1 MRDMTFSISGMS
13 CGHCLEAVSRALSG
27 VEGIELKSVRI
38 GQAEVS
44 AADAAAAE
52 QAKAAI
58 EDAGY
63 KVEGVVGG

>member
-13 CGHCLEAVSRALSG
+13 CRHCLEAVSRALSG

>member
-13 CGHCLEAVSRALSG
+13 CGHCLKAVSRALSG